1 MIASLL
7 PRTFCGTS
15 VHLGVAGSIAAYKA
29 LDLLRL
35 LRSCGCRVGVT
46 LTDSARRFVT
56 PESFR
61 ALGAHVVY
69 EGMFAPGQGTP
80 FPHLKPGQ
88 EDHCL
93 LIAPAT
99 ANILA
104 KLAHGLADD
113 LLSCQALAFK
123 GPALVAPAMNP
134 AMWAAPATRRNWE
147 ILRELG
153 YQGIEPDAGD
163 VACGDT
169 GRGRLPAIEVLAAHV
184 LRHLS
189 PQDLAGRKVLVSLG
203 PTREYWDRVRFLSN
217 PSSGKMGA
225 AIALAAWLRGAEVT
239 AVCGPVP
246 GSLTQGLSGL
256 FPLRPVTTA
265 AEMHAACLELMPETD
280 IVCMTA
286 AVADFAPIPV
296 STGKYK
302 KSAMGE
308 EGISLQCQPVA
319 DILADL
325 GKRKGPQQTLIGFAA
340 ETGAPDAEANRKLA
354 AKNLDMILANRIDT
368 EGSGFESDTNE
379 VTLLARNGRR
389 ETWPRLPKPEVAWR
403 IWDFLPCL

>member
-7 PRTFCGTS
+7 PRTFCGAN
-15 VHLGVAGSIAAYKA
+15 VHLGVTGSIAAYKA
-29 LDLLRL
+29 LDLMRL
-35 LRSCGCRVGVT
+35 LLACGCRAGVT
-46 LTDSARRFVT
+46 LTESARQFVT

-80 FPHLKPGQ
+80 YPHLKPGQ

-123 GPALVAPAMNP
+123 GPVLVAPAMNP
-134 AMWAAPATRRNWE
+134 AMWAAAATRRNWE
-147 ILRELG
+147 TIRELG
-153 YQGIEPDAGD
+153 YLGIEPDAGD

-169 GRGRLPAIEVLAAHV
+169 GKGRLPAIEVLAAQV
-184 LRHLS
+184 LRRLS
-189 PQDLAGRKVLVSLG
+189 PQDLAGKKVLVSLG

-239 AVCGPVP
+239 AVCGPVTQP
-246 GSLTQGLSGL
+246 LSLSAL
-256 FPLRPVTTA
+256 FPIRQVTTA
-265 AEMHAACLELMPETD
+265 AEMHAACLELMPEMD

-286 AVADFAPIPV
+286 AVADFAPVPV
-296 STGKYK
+296 TTGKYK
-302 KSAMGE
+302 KSAMGG

-340 ETGAPDAEANRKLA
+340 EAGDPDAEASRKLA
-354 AKNLDMILANRIDT
+354 AKNLDLILANRIDT

-389 ETWPRLPKPEVAWR
+389 ETWPRLPKSEVAWR